1 MTNQNLSESNCM
13 LIDLKGLMK
22 MLSCG
27 RVAAER
33 VGKDSAA
40 IVRVGRRKLYNVEKV
55 RIYIDAAAGGD
66 ESWVLGT

>member
-1 MTNQNLSESNCM
+1 MTNQNLNESNCM

-40 IVRVGRRKLYNVEKV
+40 IVRVGRRKLYNLEKI
-55 RIYIDAAAGGD
+55 RAYISTAAGGD
-66 ESWVLGT
+66 D

>member
-1 MTNQNLSESNCM
+1 M

-40 IVRVGRRKLYNVEKV
+40 IVRVGRRKLYSVEKI
-55 RIYIDAAAGGD
+55 RIYIDAAAGGN
-66 ESWVLGT
+66 ES